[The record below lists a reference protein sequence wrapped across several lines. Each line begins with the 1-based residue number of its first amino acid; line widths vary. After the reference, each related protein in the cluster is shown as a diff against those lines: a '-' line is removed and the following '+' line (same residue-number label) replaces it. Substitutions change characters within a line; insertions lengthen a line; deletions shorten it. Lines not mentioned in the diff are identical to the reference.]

1 MMKIKNKK
9 SLIISIILVIFGA
22 SSLVGSILI
31 SRDNFN
37 VFYLNSEEDVY
48 KIKDNLDGYYVLN
61 SKIEI
66 TKPWIPIGTEE
77 KPFTGHIEGNYKS
90 IILSGG
96 YDINYANSLHDDNFL
111 NLGFLGVNKGTVIHL
126 NIKDSGIDN
135 FAWSSLE
142 NKINLNYGI
151 ISAVNN
157 GYITGCKTAANP
169 ININSNIDL
178 ANIGGICGVNN
189 HQIQGC
195 SCVSAFNVAT
205 NCQSNV
211 AAICGLQE
219 SSGVA
224 KYCYRT
230 GSLVLNLGLNS
241 NSALCVGLCKGGEIN
256 NISLS
261 SNDEKLV
268 ELNLTSETY
277 SAGALIGKVDLTD
290 NLTISN
296 IVASISLTSEKCL
309 NSFGFICGEIVNNGK
324 ILNCKNICLSGSVNI
339 QNTDSNTSGLLFGN
353 YLDKNL
359 NKFDN
364 VYYYSVTSNIGK
376 FNYFGLAESN
386 YNDLSLSKLNF
397 DEAAWEKGKHNF
409 YLTYGQK

>member
-1 MMKIKNKK
+1 MKIRNKK
-9 SLIISIILVIFGA
+9 SLIISTICIFAGA
-22 SSLVGSILI
+22 ASLAGAIFI
-31 SRDNFN
+31 SQNKFD
-37 VFYLNSEEDVY
+37 VVYLNSEDDLL
-48 KIKDNLDGYYVLN
+48 KINDKLDGYYVLKK
-61 SKIEI
+61 KIEI
-66 TKPWIPIGTEE
+66 TKPWVPIGTEE
-77 KPFTGHIEGNYKS
+77 KPFTGHIEGNNRS

-96 YDINYANSLHDDNFL
+96 YDTNYINSSTNSSSF
-111 NLGFLGVNKGTVIHL
+111 NLGFIGVNKGTIIHL
-126 NIKDSGIDN
+126 NVKDSSIGN

-142 NKINLNYGI
+142 NKVNLNYGI
-151 ISAVNN
+151 VSAVNI

-169 ININSNIDL
+169 ININSNINS
-178 ANIGGICGVNN
+178 ANIGGICGINKS
-189 HQIQGC
+189 QIQGC
-195 SCVSAFNVAT
+195 SAVSTLNITT

-219 SSGVA
+219 NSGVI
-224 KYCYRT
+224 KYCYK
-230 GSLVLNLGLNS
+230 SAELQLNLGSNS

-256 NISLS
+256 NIGLS

-277 SAGALIGKVDLTD
+277 SAGALIGKADLTD

-296 IVASISLTSEKCL
+296 IVADISLISEKCL

-324 ILNCKNICLSGSVNI
+324 ILNCKNICLSGSVTI

-359 NKFDN
+359 NKYDN
-364 VYYYSVTSNIGK
+364 VYYYSVTSNYGK

-397 DEAAWEKGKHNF
+397 DEAAWKKGKHNF